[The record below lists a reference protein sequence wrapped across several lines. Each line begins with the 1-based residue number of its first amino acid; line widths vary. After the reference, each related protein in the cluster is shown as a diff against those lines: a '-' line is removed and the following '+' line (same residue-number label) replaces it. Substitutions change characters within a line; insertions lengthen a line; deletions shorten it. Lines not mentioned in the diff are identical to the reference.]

1 MQLAYIVSFL
11 SSRHSRFG
19 VFFDWLVLIA
29 VLYCVLIDYV
39 KNLMALIKIKVQGAF
54 AALFSIF

>member
-1 MQLAYIVSFL
+1 MQLTYIVSFL

-29 VLYCVLIDYV
+29 VLYVLIDYV
-39 KNLMALIKIKVQGAF
+39 DKEHDGSNQN
-54 AALFSIF
+54 